1 MTDLRKAAED
11 ALKLLE
17 KWAVMIDAEW
27 GSCRDL
33 EEIEQD
39 GDLSEKI
46 LNLRAALSKVATK
59 QEWVGLTDEEFN
71 DCFVNGD
78 PCENLAEPEAWAV
91 MKEVEAKLKEKNSG

>member
-1 MTDLRKAAED
+1 MTDLHKAAED

-33 EEIEQD
+33 KEIEQD

-46 LNLRAALSKVATK
+46 IKLRAALA
-59 QEWVGLTDEEFN
+59 QEDK
-71 DCFVNGD
+71 
-78 PCENLAEPEAWAV
+78 P
-91 MKEVEAKLKEKNSG
+91 